1 MKFLW
6 ANEHCKFYANYSFA
20 PNTYMQSHIF
30 TKLYS
35 MVEEHVKI
43 SLIPILLQMVKGGR
57 YSNRLKM
64 PTLKRPQVM
73 PRLSKSHGTCLHMCF
88 DSWGTHLLRWLVSS
102 ALRFSAIL
110 SSLETYLHKRCVT
123 QPTWQP
129 QNGNPFSQSV
139 IRMTS
144 VPLLPTPPL
153 I

>member
-6 ANEHCKFYANYSFA
+6 ANENCKFYANYSFA

-43 SLIPILLQMVKGGR
+43 SLNPILLQMVKGGR

-88 DSWGTHLLRWLVSS
+88 DS
-102 ALRFSAIL
+102 
-110 SSLETYLHKRCVT
+110 
-123 QPTWQP
+123 
-129 QNGNPFSQSV
+129 
-139 IRMTS
+139 
-144 VPLLPTPPL
+144 
-153 I
+153 